1 MLFTEV
7 LQSWEGATVAVYIE
21 TVRFKT
27 EMNYAD
33 FLISFRECSD
43 TFLLNVSEL
52 PLESI
57 VIAVNPFCTIQKFN
71 TQIQIVGVG
80 GVMGWHQNNYYIEND
95 VSIYTD
101 ER

>member
-7 LQSWEGATVAVYIE
+7 LQSWEGATVVVYIE
-21 TVRFKT
+21 TVCFQT
-27 EMNYAD
+27 EIDYAD
-33 FLISFRECSD
+33 FLISFRDCSD

-57 VIAVNPFCTIQKFN
+57 VTSVNPFCAIQKFY

-80 GVMGWHQNNYYIEND
+80 GVMG
-95 VSIYTD
+95 
-101 ER
+101 